1 MENQLVMSMQEKY
14 KMKKLP
20 FKENIIDDY
29 NIRTFSYNLDETE
42 LKWHFDEEDR
52 IVVCEHETDWQIQI
66 DNKLP
71 EKIQKNKKYFI
82 PEGEYHRILKGKG
95 DLIVKVKKL
104 NKK

>member
-1 MENQLVMSMQEKY
+1 MNE
-14 KMKKLP
+14 LP
-20 FKENIIDDY
+20 FTENITNGY
-29 NIRTFSYNLDETE
+29 NVRTFSSNLDENE

-52 IVVCEHETDWQIQI
+52 IVVSEHETDWQIQM

-82 PEGEYHRILKGKG
+82 PEGEYHRVIKGTS

-104 NKK
+104 KKA

>member
-1 MENQLVMSMQEKY
+1 MNE
-14 KMKKLP
+14 LP
-20 FKENIIDDY
+20 FTENITNGY
-29 NIRTFSYNLDETE
+29 NVRTFSSNLDENE

-52 IVVCEHETDWQIQI
+52 IVVCEHETDWQIQM

-82 PEGEYHRILKGKG
+82 PEGEYHRVIKGTS

-104 NKK
+104 KKA

>member
-1 MENQLVMSMQEKY
+1 MSN
-14 KMKKLP
+14 LP
-20 FKENIIDDY
+20 FRENMTDGY
-29 NIRTFSYNLDETE
+29 NVRTFSSTLDEDE

-71 EKIQKNKKYFI
+71 TRIEKDKKYFI
-82 PEGEYHRILKGKG
+82 PEGEYHRIIKGNG

-104 NKK
+104 KRV